1 MGKYNHLKYIPNLTF
16 SCFLR
21 LYNRMTQEEFEHIA
35 PELRDVMLSIGRNFF
50 GNDAD
55 AEDVAQEGM
64 LSLLRYVESMDAGK
78 KHHGLAIRIAKHC
91 CMDMVRKRKRSTV
104 VSIDSMNNPP
114 GSLASSSP
122 HEELEAKE
130 IRKTMTE
137 AVEHLKPSER
147 RLFELR
153 QIEGSSLD
161 EIAEQTGI
169 AKPSIKSMLSAARKK
184 VFMELK
190 LKMKSEK

>member
-1 MGKYNHLKYIPNLTF
+1 MA
-16 SCFLR
+16 R
-21 LYNRMTQEEFEHIA
+21 LSEMKSKLPLLFTNVSAIERISMTQKEFEHIA
-35 PELRDVMLSIGRNFF
+35 PQLRDVMLSVGRSFF

-64 LSLLRYVESMDAGK
+64 LSMLKYQEHLDKENV
-78 KHHGLAIRIAKHC
+78 HHALATRIAKHC
-91 CMDMVRKRKRSTV
+91 CMDMVRKRKRATI
-104 VSIDSMNNPP
+104 VSIDDVTPPNNNV
-114 GSLASSSP
+114 SSSP

-130 IRKTMTE
+130 IHKAMTT
-137 AVEHLKPSER
+137 AIEHLKPSER

-184 VFMELK
+184 VFNELK
-190 LKMKSEK
+190 IKMKK

>member
-1 MGKYNHLKYIPNLTF
+1 
-16 SCFLR
+16 
-21 LYNRMTQEEFEHIA
+21 MTQEEFEHIA
-35 PELRDVMLSIGRNFF
+35 PELRDAMLSVGRNFF

-64 LSLLRYVESMDAGK
+64 LSLLRYVECMDAGK

-91 CMDMVRKRKRSTV
+91 CMDMVRKRKRATV
-104 VSIDSMNNPP
+104 VSIDSVNTPP
-114 GSLASSSP
+114 GSLVGSSP
-122 HEELEAKE
+122 HEELEAME
-130 IRKTMTE
+130 IRRAMTE
-137 AVEHLKPSER
+137 AIDHLKPSER

-153 QIEGSSLD
+153 QISGSSLD

-169 AKPSIKSMLSAARKK
+169 AKPSIKSMLSTARKK
-184 VFMELK
+184 VLEELK

>member
-1 MGKYNHLKYIPNLTF
+1 
-16 SCFLR
+16 
-21 LYNRMTQEEFEHIA
+21 MTQKEFEHIA
-35 PELRDVMLSIGRNFF
+35 PELRDIMLSVGRNFF

-64 LSLLRYVESMDAGK
+64 LSMLKYLECMDANK
-78 KHHGLAIRIAKHC
+78 EHRALAIRIAKHC
-91 CMDMVRKRKRSTV
+91 CMDMVRKRKRATV
-104 VSIDSMNNPP
+104 VSIEDITPP
-114 GSLASSSP
+114 NSNVGSSP

-130 IRKTMTE
+130 IHKAMTT
-137 AVEHLKPSER
+137 AIEHLKPSER

-153 QIEGSSLD
+153 QLEGSTLE

-184 VFMELK
+184 VLEELK
-190 LKMKSEK
+190 LKMKK

>member
-1 MGKYNHLKYIPNLTF
+1 
-16 SCFLR
+16 
-21 LYNRMTQEEFEHIA
+21 MTQEEFEHIA
-35 PELRDVMLSIGRNFF
+35 AELRDVMLSVGRNFF

-64 LSLLRYVESMDAGK
+64 LSMLKYLGCMDVRK
-78 KHHGLAIRIAKHC
+78 KHNALAIRIAKHC

-114 GSLASSSP
+114 GSLAGSSP

-130 IRKTMTE
+130 IRKAMTE

>member
-1 MGKYNHLKYIPNLTF
+1 
-16 SCFLR
+16 
-21 LYNRMTQEEFEHIA
+21 MTQKEFEHIA

-64 LSLLRYVESMDAGK
+64 LSLFKYLEYMDAAK
-78 KHHGLAIRIAKHC
+78 EHHALAIRIAKHC
-91 CMDMVRKRKRSTV
+91 CMDIVRKRKRATV
-104 VSIDSMNNPP
+104 VSIDSVKTPP
-114 GSLASSSP
+114 GSIIGSSP
-122 HEELEAKE
+122 HEELEAME
-130 IRKTMTE
+130 IRRAMTE
-137 AVEHLKPSER
+137 AIDHLKPSER

-153 QIEGSSLD
+153 QMEGSSLD

-190 LKMKSEK
+190 EKIK

>member
-1 MGKYNHLKYIPNLTF
+1 
-16 SCFLR
+16 
-21 LYNRMTQEEFEHIA
+21 MTQKEFEHIA
-35 PELRDVMLSIGRNFF
+35 PELRDVMLSIGRGFF

-64 LSLLRYVESMDAGK
+64 LSLLKYMEHLDAEK
-78 KHHGLAIRIAKHC
+78 EHHALAIRIAKHR
-91 CMDMVRKRKRSTV
+91 CMDMVRKRKAWAA
-104 VSIDSMNNPP
+104 VSIEDVTPP
-114 GSLASSSP
+114 NRDAGSSP

-130 IRKTMTE
+130 IHKAMAT
-137 AVEHLKPSER
+137 AIEHLKPSER

-169 AKPSIKSMLSAARKK
+169 AKPSIKSMLSTARKK
-184 VFMELK
+184 VFNELK
-190 LKMKSEK
+190 DKIQ